1 LTKWQG
7 GGNSTLPFFNV
18 MGKAGFDNEELI
30 EIEAVELDKHT
41 VDLTKMPDSTHIKL
55 FNKNGYTTQID
66 SAGNTINLADSV
78 LGIGGLMFSFTDQT
92 AAGIE
97 VNTTNFRLIGRFYF
111 AGTDSIGTTTKIKI
125 MARRTLGSGCFCVKV
140 YDPKNF
146 TTIVEKTG
154 ITEEGFDPIDL
165 GTLSNLPSGDSTFE
179 IWSKAE
185 DGGTKAVVDG
195 GAIKR

>member
-1 LTKWQG
+1 
-7 GGNSTLPFFNV
+7 

-41 VDLTKMPDSTHIKL
+41 VDLTDLPASTHIKL
-55 FNKNGYTTQID
+55 FNKNGYATQID

-97 VNTTNFRLIGRFYF
+97 VNTINYRLIGRFYF
-111 AGTDSIGTTTKIKI
+111 AGTDAIGTTTVIKI
-125 MARRTLGSGCFCVKV
+125 MARRTLGSNGFSLKV

-146 TTIVEKTG
+146 NEIVEKTG
-154 ITEEGFDPIDL
+154 NTEEGFDPIDL
-165 GTLSNLPSGDSTFE
+165 GTLSNLPSGDSSFE
-179 IWSKAE
+179 LWAKAE
-185 DGGTKAVVDG
+185 GGGTRAVIDG
-195 GAIKR
+195 GAVKR